1 MNKGMIKVSVL
12 YPNGKDNTFDMDY
25 YCNTHVPMVAGLLG
39 DAVKG
44 ATVEKGLGGG
54 SPDSP
59 ATYAAMGNLYFDS
72 METFEK
78 SFGPNVD
85 AIMADIP
92 NFANSEPTIQIS
104 EVMI

>member
-12 YPNGKDNTFDMDY
+12 YKNGEDNTFDMDY
-25 YCNTHVPMVAGLLG
+25 YCNKHVPMVAELLG
-39 DAVKG
+39 DSVKG

-54 SPDSP
+54 EPNST
-59 ATYAAMGNLYFDS
+59 ATYAAMGNLYFESMDS
-72 METFEK
+72 FEK
-78 SFGPNVD
+78 SFGPNTEK
-85 AIMADIP
+85 IMADIP